1 MLCQAQLVGFVFFSF
16 SAWPQICRAALLC
29 GAVQADETKAANH
42 IDFTSVPYEGPALK
56 KGQELLAQSREQAKQ
71 ETAKGP
77 SLQRGWYYSGQ
88 LDHMVLWE
96 KGACLPGRKRHATAA
111 FSSCICVSLSLS
123 PNMRVIVRCLQIR
136 REPLTATRC
145 TKRATRCT
153 VPSQQW
159 PRCATHKLRSTSLK
173 PACSKVAN

>member
-111 FSSCICVSLSLS
+111 FSSCICVSLSLTKHARHRS
-123 PNMRVIVRCLQIR
+123 VLADKAGAANSNPMYKTCNTVYGSQPTMAEVRHPQATLDIAEARV
-136 REPLTATRC
+136 
-145 TKRATRCT
+145 
-153 VPSQQW
+153 QQG
-159 PRCATHKLRSTSLK
+159 S
-173 PACSKVAN
+173 

>member
-1 MLCQAQLVGFVFFSF
+1 MALKCLGLRLGRVLCQAQRLGSLVRFLCRSLKFVAPHCCF
-16 SAWPQICRAALLC
+16 

-96 KGACLPGRKRHATAA
+96 KGACLGCTITNGTRLP
-111 FSSCICVSLSLS
+111 LS
-123 PNMRVIVRCLQIR
+123 PPACRCLSHR
-136 REPLTATRC
+136 T
-145 TKRATRCT
+145 
-153 VPSQQW
+153 
-159 PRCATHKLRSTSLK
+159 CATSLRRFG
-173 PACSKVAN
+173 ACR